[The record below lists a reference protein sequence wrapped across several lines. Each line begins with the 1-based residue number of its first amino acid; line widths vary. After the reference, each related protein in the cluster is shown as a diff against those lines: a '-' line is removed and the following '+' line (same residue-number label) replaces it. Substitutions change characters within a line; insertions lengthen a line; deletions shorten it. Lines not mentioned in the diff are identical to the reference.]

1 MFLTS
6 YLKIFAMRK
15 WKDLNKNE
23 KMLISFVIILLI
35 GIAIKWKDVKTGF
48 FKGLENYTEQSEK

>member
-1 MFLTS
+1 
-6 YLKIFAMRK
+6 MRK

-23 KMLISFVIILLI
+23 KMLISFMLILLI

-48 FKGLENYTEQSEK
+48 LKGLENYTEQSEK